1 MNVPELYFERNF
13 TMRDFC
19 QPTPCPKCGEPNLIV
34 HTLGDGKIG
43 IWCDSCLAGIPNR
56 DISAGETIEEAI
68 SNFELYENS
77 LNSGKIR

>member
-1 MNVPELYFERNF
+1 
-13 TMRDFC
+13 MRDFC